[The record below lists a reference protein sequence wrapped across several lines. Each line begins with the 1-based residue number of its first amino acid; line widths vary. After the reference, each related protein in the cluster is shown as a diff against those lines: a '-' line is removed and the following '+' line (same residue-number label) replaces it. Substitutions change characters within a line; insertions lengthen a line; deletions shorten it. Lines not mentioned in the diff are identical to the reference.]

1 MNKVGFLLST
11 FIRRKRCHNDSTDR
25 EDIFIIIPR
34 RIKEKKFIVHGG
46 ESSEKEERS
55 KVVDSSRSSSMKTGT
70 YRKQVRTCAYD
81 HKKKENQEKQIQRKQ
96 VKSEVDQLELSQA
109 STIIAQD
116 GESYENFD
124 ELT

>member
-46 ESSEKEERS
+46 ESSEKE
-55 KVVDSSRSSSMKTGT
+55 
-70 YRKQVRTCAYD
+70 
-81 HKKKENQEKQIQRKQ
+81 
-96 VKSEVDQLELSQA
+96 
-109 STIIAQD
+109 
-116 GESYENFD
+116 
-124 ELT
+124 